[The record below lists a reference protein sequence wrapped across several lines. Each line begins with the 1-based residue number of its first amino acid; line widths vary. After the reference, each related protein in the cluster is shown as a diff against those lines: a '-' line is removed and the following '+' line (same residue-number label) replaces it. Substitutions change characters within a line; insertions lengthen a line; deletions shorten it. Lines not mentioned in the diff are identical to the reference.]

1 MIEILE
7 GTHET
12 VRYGNNSGVKMY
24 HNTDYEDYPEHW
36 HTSIEII
43 MPLAE
48 DYTVTVGEGRYCLK
62 EGEIIIINAGVLHEL
77 KAPPKGERI
86 ILQFSDF
93 LLYYLKEMETMLNI
107 LPPVIYLS
115 PENDRQRLYSFL

>member
-48 DYTVTVGEGRYCLK
+48 DVIRQIKRCRFHQIKTGLSEHL
-62 EGEIIIINAGVLHEL
+62 
-77 KAPPKGERI
+77 
-86 ILQFSDF
+86 
-93 LLYYLKEMETMLNI
+93 TMG
-107 LPPVIYLS
+107 
-115 PENDRQRLYSFL
+115 

>member
-48 DYTVTVGEGRYCLK
+48 DYTVTVEK
-62 EGEIIIINAGVLHEL
+62 V
-77 KAPPKGERI
+77 
-86 ILQFSDF
+86 D
-93 LLYYLKEMETMLNI
+93 T
-107 LPPVIYLS
+107 V
-115 PENDRQRLYSFL
+115 

>member
-48 DYTVTVGEGRYCLK
+48 DYTVTVG
-62 EGEIIIINAGVLHEL
+62 
-77 KAPPKGERI
+77 
-86 ILQFSDF
+86 
-93 LLYYLKEMETMLNI
+93 
-107 LPPVIYLS
+107 
-115 PENDRQRLYSFL
+115 

>member
-62 EGEIIIINAGVLHEL
+62 RGRNYYH
-77 KAPPKGERI
+77 
-86 ILQFSDF
+86 QFRGAS
-93 LLYYLKEMETMLNI
+93 
-107 LPPVIYLS
+107 
-115 PENDRQRLYSFL
+115 

>member
-62 EGEIIIINAGVLHEL
+62 EGENYYHQFRVLHEL

-86 ILQFSDF
+86 ILQF
-93 LLYYLKEMETMLNI
+93 
-107 LPPVIYLS
+107 
-115 PENDRQRLYSFL
+115 

>member
-36 HTSIEII
+36 HTSIEI
-43 MPLAE
+43 
-48 DYTVTVGEGRYCLK
+48 
-62 EGEIIIINAGVLHEL
+62 
-77 KAPPKGERI
+77 
-86 ILQFSDF
+86 
-93 LLYYLKEMETMLNI
+93 
-107 LPPVIYLS
+107 LS
-115 PENDRQRLYSFL
+115 LIHIFQKKMVQ